1 MQIYLRF
8 FCVNQK
14 KVVSLR
20 VFWKILYVMIK
31 EIPDFPKPGIRFLEI
46 TPFLLNPDEV
56 REAIS
61 AFCEQ
66 IKPLTAEGQVLI
78 IGPDARGF
86 IFSAMV
92 AYELHQ
98 PLFMLRKA
106 GKLPN
111 DGTQVTFKA
120 AKEYGASEFAVNV
133 ADLEALKAS
142 GCTNAV
148 IVDDILATGFTNLT
162 IAQFFTEHGFKV
174 HKVLNLI
181 EINGLGGRDVIEKG
195 GFPVYSFIKH
205 DE

>member
-86 IFSAMV
+86 IFSSMV
-92 AYELHQ
+92 AYDSCCAKPVNCLT
-98 PLFMLRKA
+98 MARKSRL
-106 GKLPN
+106 KLPKN
-111 DGTQVTFKA
+111 M
-120 AKEYGASEFAVNV
+120 
-133 ADLEALKAS
+133 AL
-142 GCTNAV
+142 
-148 IVDDILATGFTNLT
+148 
-162 IAQFFTEHGFKV
+162 
-174 HKVLNLI
+174 LNSL
-181 EINGLGGRDVIEKG
+181 
-195 GFPVYSFIKH
+195 
-205 DE
+205 